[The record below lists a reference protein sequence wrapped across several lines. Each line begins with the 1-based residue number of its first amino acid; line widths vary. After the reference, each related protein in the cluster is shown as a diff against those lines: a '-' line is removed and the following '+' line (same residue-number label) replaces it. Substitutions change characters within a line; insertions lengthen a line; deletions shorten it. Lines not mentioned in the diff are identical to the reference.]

1 MWKVGNSEEKKSII
15 FEFKI
20 MKAVILAA
28 GRGTRM
34 GKLSEK
40 TPKPL
45 LEINNKPKLAYTVE
59 QLPDEITEVI
69 FVVGY
74 LGQKIKDYFGTEFA
88 NKKITYVEQ
97 IELNGTGGAVMLT
110 KNAVGKEKFLV
121 LMGDDLYSKNDLR
134 EMLNYDFAA
143 LSFSEVEDISKCAV
157 LKTDQKGFLTEIIE
171 APHNL
176 NSGNANTGAY
186 VLSPEFFDWQLVP
199 KQEGS
204 NEYGLPQTLT
214 KNKGDNKVKVVSTKN
229 WFPIGT
235 PEALDEAKKVIHHF
249 EKINK

>member
-1 MWKVGNSEEKKSII
+1 
-15 FEFKI
+15 

-34 GKLSEK
+34 GKLSME

-59 QLPDEITEVI
+59 QLPEEINEVI

-88 NKKITYVEQ
+88 NKKISYVEQ
-97 IELNGTGGAVMLT
+97 TELNGTGGAVMLT
-110 KNAVGKEKFLV
+110 KDLVGKENFLV
-121 LMGDDLYSKNDLR
+121 LMGDDLYSKSDLKK
-134 EMLNYDFAA
+134 MLNYDFAV

-157 LKTDQKGFLTEIIE
+157 LKTDEDGFLIEITE
-171 APHNL
+171 APHKL
-176 NSGNANTGAY
+176 TEGNANTGAY
-186 VLSPEFFDWQLVP
+186 VLSPEFFDWKLVP

-204 NEYGLPQTLT
+204 EEYGLPQTLT
-214 KNKGDNKVKVVSTKN
+214 KNKGKNKIKVISTKD

-235 PEALDEAKKVIHHF
+235 PEELKKAKTVIRYF
-249 EKINK
+249 EELNK